1 MLITNFC
8 GNVGTQGRI
17 SDGGVF
23 ANTAICEA
31 LETNRIQ
38 LPEAQPLLGGN
49 TPMPFTLVGDDVFPL
64 KKFLMKPYLFC
75 SLSHEQR
82 IFNYR

>member
-49 TPMPFTLVGDDVFPL
+49 TPMPFTLV
-64 KKFLMKPYLFC
+64 
-75 SLSHEQR
+75 
-82 IFNYR
+82 